1 MDANTM
7 WSSLALRWRY
17 TGDVLQARWESL
29 LDVIGDDPLRLWV
42 LGTTSVVFCV
52 YWLYAAIFTLMDIT
66 NRPRFLRKYKIQ
78 PGQNEPVD
86 LGRLWHAVKVVLFNL
101 TVVNLLTIWVL
112 FELVLVH
119 SSSHLD
125 IRVLPSFGRVV
136 RDFAVLIV
144 LEEIMFYYAHR
155 LLHHKAIYKYIHK
168 KHHEWTAPIAAI
180 TLYAHPFEH
189 VVANLMPIGVSLAV
203 LGSHVTV
210 AWGMIAMAVINSMSD
225 HTGYSFPWSA
235 GSVRFHDYH
244 HAKFNYN
251 YGVMGWL
258 DKLHGTYRSPS
269 EQKQQ
274 RQQQL
279 AAKLTKSKRKAKK

>member
-1 MDANTM
+1 MDATAI
-7 WSSLALRWRY
+7 WSSFALRWRY
-17 TGDVLQARWESL
+17 TGDVLQARWVSL
-29 LDVIGDDPLRLWV
+29 LDVIGDDPMRLWV
-42 LGTTSVVFCV
+42 LGTTTVVFCV

-78 PGQNEPVD
+78 PGQNEPVN
-86 LGRLWHAVKVVLFNL
+86 LGRLWQAIKVVLINL
-101 TVVNLLTIWVL
+101 TVVNLLTTWLL
-112 FELVLVH
+112 FELVLR
-119 SSSHLD
+119 SNNSHD

-136 RDFAVLIV
+136 RDFVVLVI

-155 LLHHKAIYKYIHK
+155 LLHHKAIYKYVHK

-180 TLYAHPFEH
+180 TLYAHPVEH
-189 VVANLMPIGVSLAV
+189 VVANLMPVGASLAL

-210 AWGMIAMAVINSMSD
+210 AWGMIALAVINSMSD

-258 DKLHGTYRSPS
+258 DKLHGTYRAPY

-274 RQQQL
+274 QQQRL
-279 AAKLTKSKRKAKK
+279 AAKVAKSKRKAK

>member
-1 MDANTM
+1 M
-7 WSSLALRWRY
+7 WSSLAVRWRY
-17 TGDVLQARWESL
+17 TGDVLQARWVAL
-29 LDVIGDDPLRLWV
+29 LDVIGDDPMRLWV
-42 LGTTSVVFCV
+42 LGTTTVVFCV

-78 PGQNEPVD
+78 PGQNEPVH
-86 LGRLWHAVKVVLFNL
+86 LGRLWQAIKVVLINL
-101 TVVNLLTIWVL
+101 TVVNLVTIWLL
-112 FELVLVH
+112 FELVLTH
-119 SSSHLD
+119 YNSHD
-125 IRVLPSFGRVV
+125 IRELPSFGRVV
-136 RDFAVLIV
+136 RDFVVLVV
-144 LEEIMFYYAHR
+144 LEEFMFYYAHR
-155 LLHHKAIYKYIHK
+155 LLHHKAIYKYVHK

-180 TLYAHPFEH
+180 TLYAHPVEH
-189 VVANLMPIGVSLAV
+189 VVANLLPVGVSLSL

-210 AWGMIAMAVINSMSD
+210 AWGMITLAVINSMSD

-258 DKLHGTYRSPS
+258 DKLHGTYRAPY

-274 RQQQL
+274 QKQQQKQRV
-279 AAKLTKSKRKAKK
+279 AAKVAKSKRKAK